1 MTGRLSALAIP
12 EPYAVLAV
20 TSEDGAVLRVRKHGN
35 PSGPRLFLSHGN
47 GFAIDGYFH
56 FWRRF
61 LADFDVVAFDMRSHG
76 ENPRAHP
83 AHHDY
88 AHMVEDF
95 DALCRAVRDEFGK
108 KPTAGLFHS
117 MSAQTAMLQALA
129 GRSEFAALVL
139 FDPPNV
145 PTPSHP
151 VRAAMVAY
159 ERKLEHWARHR
170 QQQFDDTDQLAAEY
184 AATRSG
190 RSWADGAVALMA
202 RAVLQPE
209 PEGGWALAC
218 PRELE
223 ASMYLQGISLGL
235 WPTQEQLPVPVLL
248 VGADPERPYPAA
260 TGLSNRALAAEGGFD
275 YRAIPGTSHLLQLE
289 EPAACAEAALDF
301 LQAVGF
307 T

>member
-1 MTGRLSALAIP
+1 MTCRLSALAIP
-12 EPYAVLAV
+12 EPRAVLAV
-20 TSEDGAVLRVRKHGN
+20 TSDDGAVLRIRRHGN
-35 PSGPRLFLSHGN
+35 PSGPCLFVSHGN
-47 GFAIDGYFH
+47 GFGIDGYFH

-61 LADFDVVAFDMRSHG
+61 LVDFDVIAFDMRSHG
-76 ENPRAHP
+76 QNSRGDP

-88 AHMVEDF
+88 AHMVQDF
-95 DALCRAVRDEFGK
+95 DALCRGIADAFGVK
-108 KPTAGLFHS
+108 SAAGVFHS

-145 PTPSHP
+145 PAPGHP

-159 ERKLEHWARHR
+159 EHKLEQWARHR
-170 QQQFDDTDQLAAEY
+170 RDHFNNPDQLAGEY
-184 AATRSG
+184 ARTRSG
-190 RSWADGAVALMA
+190 SAWPEGAAARMA
-202 RAVLQPE
+202 RAVLQAD
-209 PEGGWALAC
+209 PEGGWTLSC

-223 ASMYLQGISLGL
+223 ASMYLQGITLGL
-235 WPTQEQLPVPVLL
+235 WPKRQQIGVPVLL

-289 EPAACAEAALDF
+289 APAACADAALDF